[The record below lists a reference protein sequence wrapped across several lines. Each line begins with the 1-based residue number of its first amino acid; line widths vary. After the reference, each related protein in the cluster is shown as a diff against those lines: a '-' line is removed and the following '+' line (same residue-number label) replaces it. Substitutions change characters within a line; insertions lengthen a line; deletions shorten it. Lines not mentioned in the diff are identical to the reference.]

1 MYNSNLR
8 VTRVVVNKES
18 SHEEVIPKNFIK
30 LVHRNRSLIPLR
42 SDSMHLYQQ
51 DDKMNLGPGTYD
63 ITTIKDGELFEFNK
77 VIGFRDANSF
87 KNKGKSVLAI
97 IKGTIT
103 QATFLNASIF
113 KNFSSG
119 DFGIVKE
126 LDDNIERLVIR
137 INDAMQEVSDRNVD
151 KATEIL
157 HKSIS
162 TVCNNYG
169 LSSVSIVF
177 EKFY

>member
-8 VTRVVVNKES
+8 LTRVVVNKES
-18 SHEEVIPKNFIK
+18 SYEEVIPENIIK

-42 SDSMHLYQQ
+42 SDAIHLYQQ
-51 DDKMNLGPGTYD
+51 GDKMNLGPGTYD
-63 ITTIKDGELFEFNK
+63 ITIIKDGELFEFNR
-77 VIGFRDANSF
+77 VIEFRVSNSF
-87 KNKGKSVLAI
+87 KNKEMPVLAI
-97 IKGTIT
+97 VKGTIT

-126 LDDNIERLVIR
+126 LDDNIERLVLR
-137 INDAMQEVSDRNVD
+137 INNAMQELSEKNID

-157 HKSIS
+157 HKSIA

-169 LSSVSIVF
+169 LSSVSILF
-177 EKFY
+177 EKFN